1 MINQDK
7 NAPDVLQTGSMND
20 KSEFVVESSLSLKG
34 KMKKTQTD
42 VYETT
47 NDTDGTNAFEYLA
60 ENTDVEW
67 SQTKTGKTS
76 NNKNYLSTS
85 HDASQLFTIIL

>member
-1 MINQDK
+1 
-7 NAPDVLQTGSMND
+7 
-20 KSEFVVESSLSLKG
+20 
-34 KMKKTQTD
+34 MKKTQTD

-85 HDASQLFTIIL
+85 HDALVDRNIKIVLNIISNYSELTIHIFLLTRIIANYH